1 MARAKQ
7 NPFSTKAGNYLLRST
22 RGAELT
28 KFMMLIMAGRVG
40 LDGMGMP
47 ALFKRDGSWAGNC
60 SWAAQMVCGRGL
72 VTWPTKADDSFKIT
86 HVGKTCTE
94 FAALRYSIPCD
105 PSKHAR
111 DLDAYKIW

>member
-22 RGAELT
+22 RGAELI

-40 LDGMGMP
+40 LDGIGMP
-47 ALFKRDGSWAGNC
+47 ALFQKNGNWAGSC
-60 SWAAQMVCGRGL
+60 YWAAQMVCGRGL
-72 VTWPTKADDSFKIT
+72 ATWPTKADDLFKIT
-86 HVGKTCTE
+86 HAGEICTG
-94 FAALRYSIPCD
+94 FAALRYKVSCD